1 MWWRTV
7 TVTHGTSF
15 TREGGDVRAFTPWE
29 IEGRKREGILVHYLE
44 KPRGYHGEWSLL
56 HLGQQLL

>member
-1 MWWRTV
+1 MVENSDSYPRHIV
-7 TVTHGTSF
+7 HKRG
-15 TREGGDVRAFTPWE
+15 GGDVRAFTPWE